1 MLCHGVHTQSLS
13 HVGLF
18 TTRQAP
24 RSMGFSRQEYCSGL
38 TFSPSGDLLEP
49 GIEPMSPAS
58 LVSASRFFPTS
69 YGSSLLNFLRKCRY
83 FTSLVQCNFNYFI
96 LFDVIINSIVSLISS
111 FGGLLVLYR
120 NAIDLSHIMTLYPAV
135 Y

>member
-1 MLCHGVHTQSLS
+1 M
-13 HVGLF
+13 
-18 TTRQAP
+18 
-24 RSMGFSRQEYCSGL
+24 Y
-38 TFSPSGDLLEP
+38 
-49 GIEPMSPAS
+49 
-58 LVSASRFFPTS
+58 
-69 YGSSLLNFLRKCRY
+69 RY

>member
-1 MLCHGVHTQSLS
+1 MLYLRVHTQSLS

-24 RSMGFSRQEYCSGL
+24 LSMGFSRQEYWSGL

-58 LVSASRFFPTS
+58 LVSAGRFFPTS
-69 YGSSLLNFLRKCRY
+69 YGSSLLNFSRKC
-83 FTSLVQCNFNYFI
+83 TDI
-96 LFDVIINSIVSLISS
+96 LL
-111 FGGLLVLYR
+111 
-120 NAIDLSHIMTLYPAV
+120 P
-135 Y
+135 